1 MKKHILA
8 TAVFAATITSCAST
22 SSNKNREDNITVY
35 YDKIKVNLVV
45 SHPSESEEEKSEII
59 RIKPSQSLTLWN
71 CVVTAE
77 DNQISVTYNG
87 QVLKIDKEG
96 GYYFRIKPDEGNY
109 TFGNLYPMWEGK
121 VHH

>member
-1 MKKHILA
+1 MI
-8 TAVFAATITSCAST
+8 ISCTSA
-22 SSNKNREDNITVY
+22 SSNKEHEDSITVY

-45 SHPSESEEEKSEII
+45 SHPGESEEAKSEII

-77 DNQISVTYNG
+77 DKQISVTYNG

-121 VHH
+121 VHY

>member
-1 MKKHILA
+1 MKKHILT
-8 TAVFAATITSCAST
+8 TAVFTALITSCSST
-22 SSNKNREDNITVY
+22 RTAKEHEDSVTVY
-35 YDKIKVNLVV
+35 YDKIRVNLVV
-45 SHPSESEEEKSEII
+45 SHPGESEEAKSEII
-59 RIKPSQSLTLWN
+59 RIKPIQSLTLWN

-109 TFGNLYPMWEGK
+109 TFGKLFPMWEGK
-121 VHH
+121 IHH

>member
-8 TAVFAATITSCAST
+8 TAVFAAMITSCAST

-45 SHPSESEEEKSEII
+45 SHPGESEEAKSEII
-59 RIKPSQSLTLWN
+59 TIKPSQSLTLWN

-96 GYYFRIKPDEGNY
+96 GYYFRINPDKGNY